1 MKTLRENLDL
11 KSLSNLEGDTS
22 DLVQGYLEMFNLN
35 LIDFQNKRNWM
46 GYLLCIKKLLK
57 NFPHYISLVTVKI
70 MQEIF
75 YMQILNLRTSYPEA
89 RQFLASNRFTASLIG
104 LPHSNIPITQIGGL
118 SRKLFAIKV
127 L

>member
-1 MKTLRENLDL
+1 
-11 KSLSNLEGDTS
+11 
-22 DLVQGYLEMFNLN
+22 
-35 LIDFQNKRNWM
+35 M